1 MQSRQPSV
9 TGRAM
14 QQGQRFGTLDSL
26 RFVAA
31 ALVLVQHL
39 FEGRTGW
46 MGDNVVPLGPGVAGV
61 ALFFFISGY
70 VIPLSV
76 GRGLQPVPFAV
87 RRLFRIYP
95 LYLAALLL
103 LLVLGTSG
111 ALPRWA
117 DMATA
122 SPWRWLANLLLV
134 QDFVRQPA
142 FLGVAWTLIIELLW
156 YALFAAALHRFG
168 ARAAEVLD
176 RTAPLLLLLAAA
188 ASLLLGVR
196 LPLGRPTMIYAAILG
211 YQCFR
216 HGMGEI
222 SGRRL
227 AQSVAIFAAVTL
239 ITTAIAFGVFRHP
252 TITLAQ
258 AMGPW
263 LLATIV
269 FVGVVTVRPL
279 RELAVLQRGLLPLLG
294 AASYSL
300 YLLHPIAI
308 AAADHY
314 APAPWRLAAALALT
328 ALLAFLGYRG
338 IERPG
343 IAAGRQVAR
352 RFAAAAG

>member
-1 MQSRQPSV
+1 MRQG
-9 TGRAM
+9 T
-14 QQGQRFGTLDSL
+14 RFGTLDSL

-39 FEGRTGW
+39 FEGRPGW
-46 MGDNVVPLGPGVAGV
+46 IGANIVPLGPGVAGV

-76 GRGLQPVPFAV
+76 GRGLQPVPFLI

-95 LYLAALLL
+95 LYLAALLGL
-103 LLVLGTSG
+103 LLLGAGDMLS
-111 ALPRWA
+111 RWR
-117 DMATA
+117 DMAAA
-122 SPWRWLANLLLV
+122 SPWRWAANLLLV

-142 FLGVAWTLIIELLW
+142 FLGVSWTLIIELIW
-156 YALFAAALHRFG
+156 YGLFAASLLRFG
-168 ARAAEVLD
+168 PRAADVLD

-188 ASLLLGVR
+188 ASLLLGTR

-216 HGMGEI
+216 HGQGEI
-222 SGRRL
+222 SGARL
-227 AQSVAIFAAVTL
+227 AQSVAIFVAVTL
-239 ITTAIAFGVFRHP
+239 VTTAVAFGVFRHP
-252 TITLAQ
+252 GITLAQ

-263 LLATIV
+263 LLATAV
-269 FVGVVTVRPL
+269 FVAVVTVPRL
-279 RELAVLQRGLLPLLG
+279 RAAPWLAGGVLPVLG

-308 AAADHY
+308 AAADQH
-314 APAPWRLAAALALT
+314 AAVPWRLPVALALS
-328 ALLAFLGYRG
+328 ALLAWLGYRG

-343 IAAGRQVAR
+343 IAAGRRVAR
-352 RFAAAAG
+352 RRAPASA